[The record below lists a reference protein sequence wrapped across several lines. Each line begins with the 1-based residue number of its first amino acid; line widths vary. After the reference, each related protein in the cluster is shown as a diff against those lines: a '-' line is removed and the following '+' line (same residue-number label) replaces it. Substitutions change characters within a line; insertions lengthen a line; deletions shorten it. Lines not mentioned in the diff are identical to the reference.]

1 MKNILVIGM
10 VIVAIG
16 YMFVM
21 MKNNYDN
28 VKQTNEKI
36 SQQKKIK

>member
-10 VIVAIG
+10 IIIAIG
-16 YMFVM
+16 YMIVM

-36 SQQKKIK
+36 NQQKKIK

>member
-10 VIVAIG
+10 IIVAIG
-16 YMFVM
+16 YMIVM

-36 SQQKKIK
+36 NQQKKIK

>member
-16 YMFVM
+16 YMIVM

-36 SQQKKIK
+36 NQQKKIK